1 MLSFSH
7 LEVHLSIGG
16 WDFVA
21 KSLSLK
27 PSERPSRIGPASL
40 CKHNFL
46 AMTRLG
52 DILIED

>member
-1 MLSFSH
+1 MLNFSH
-7 LEVHLSIGG
+7 LELHLSIGG

-40 CKHNFL
+40 G
-46 AMTRLG
+46 A
-52 DILIED
+52 